1 MPVTMSCLS
10 GSPRFVY
17 VFVTSFCQTDKKLTT
32 THIFPT
38 EQTEELDDDYDEGFR
53 RRIVGSRR
61 KGTIGFLSHFTN

>member
-32 THIFPT
+32 THNFPT
-38 EQTEELDDDYDEGFR
+38 EQTEELDDYDEGFR